1 MTLSGVQHYAFC
13 PRQWALIFIEQQWAD
28 NERTV
33 DGSVMHRR
41 AHDETIVER
50 RGDLLVM
57 RGLRVQS
64 HALQAVGVCDV
75 VEFHSCE
82 GGITLPGQEGTWQP
96 YPVEYKRGEPK
107 ANDADALQLCGEAM
121 CLEEMLVCDIPEGS
135 LYYGETRRR
144 QRVRFDEA
152 LRQRVREMLGAM
164 QEAMARGYTPK
175 PRMGKQCNACS
186 MKELC
191 LPRLQKAPSV
201 EEYLRQAA
209 GEDASCE
216 NC

>member
-96 YPVEYKRGEPK
+96 YPVEYKRGAPK

-121 CLEEMLVCDIPEGS
+121 CLEEMLCCDIPVGF
-135 LYYGETRRR
+135 LYYGETRHRT
-144 QRVRFDEA
+144 RVEITPE
-152 LRQRVREMLGAM
+152 LRKRVADTAEEMHQLC
-164 QEAMARGYTPK
+164 RKRHTPK
-175 PRMGKQCNACS
+175 GKRTKACNACS
-186 MKELC
+186 LKDIC
-191 LPRLQKAPSV
+191 LPVLCGKKTAGGYLQKMLGTM
-201 EEYLRQAA
+201 E
-209 GEDASCE
+209 
-216 NC
+216 